1 MVNFKEDEIMKIAA
15 CAICKNEEDNVAQWL
30 KHTKDFDYRIV
41 LDTGSID
48 KTVELFKKSNVIL
61 YEKIFDPFNFSKAR
75 NHVLS
80 LVPSDTD
87 WIIWP
92 DLDEYYCDNWR
103 EILEGNLDLHDAS
116 RITYTTIHYKND
128 ISVIGEE
135 TGTVMDCKI
144 HKANMYKWIKP
155 IHEYL
160 IPTTDEDKHLHINDI
175 IRYHHQIPSEQ
186 RSKLYYEIAKRAAD
200 ADPTDDW
207 NIWFALNE
215 SYKQQNADNV
225 IKYGN
230 MYLDVTKPYTDFRS
244 LAHMFIAI
252 ATVQLHGANQSV
264 VISLL
269 RSIAEDPNNERAK
282 MLYTNITGNQI

>member
-1 MVNFKEDEIMKIAA
+1 MKMAA
-15 CAICKNEEDNVAQWL
+15 CTICKNEEDNVAQWL

-41 LDTGSID
+41 LDTGSTD
-48 KTVELFKKSNVIL
+48 KTIDLFKKSDVIL
-61 YEKIFDPFNFSKAR
+61 HKKIFDPFDFSKAR
-75 NHVLS
+75 NYVLS

-103 EILEGNLDLHDAS
+103 EILEGKDDFHNAS
-116 RITYTTIHYKND
+116 RITYTTIHYKNGVA
-128 ISVIGEE
+128 VIGKE

-144 HKANMYKWIKP
+144 HKANMYKWNKP
-155 IHEYL
+155 IHEHL
-160 IPTTDEDKHLHINDI
+160 VPTTGKDEHLHIDDI
-175 IRYHHQIPSEQ
+175 IRYHYQTYSEQ
-186 RSKLYYEIAKRAAD
+186 RSKLYYDIAKRAVD

-207 NIWFALNE
+207 NVWFVLNE

-252 ATVQLHGANQSV
+252 ATVQLHGVNQSV

-269 RSIAEDPNNERAK
+269 RSIAEDPSNERARA
-282 MLYTNITGNQI
+282 LYTDLTGNPI

>member
-1 MVNFKEDEIMKIAA
+1 MVNFKENKMKIAA
-15 CAICKNEEDNVAQWL
+15 CTICKNEEDNVAQWL
-30 KHTKDFDYRIV
+30 EHTKDFDYRIV

-48 KTVELFKKSNVIL
+48 KTIELFKKADVIL
-61 YEKIFDPFNFSKAR
+61 YEKIFEPFDFSEAR

-80 LVPSDTD
+80 LVPSNTH
-87 WIIWP
+87 WIFWP

-103 EILEGNLDLHDAS
+103 EILEENSDLHNAS
-116 RITYTTIHYKND
+116 RITYTTIHYKNGV
-128 ISVIGEE
+128 SVIGEE
-135 TGTVMDCKI
+135 TGTTMDCKI

-155 IHEYL
+155 IHEHL
-160 IPTTDEDKHLHINDI
+160 VPITDKDKHLHIDNI
-175 IRYHHQIPSEQ
+175 IRYHHQIPSEH
-186 RSKLYYEIAKRAAD
+186 RNKLYYDIAKRAAD

-207 NIWFALNE
+207 NVWFVLNE

-230 MYLDVTKPYTDFRS
+230 IYLDLTKPYTDFRS

-252 ATVQLHGANQSV
+252 ATVQLHGVNQSV

-282 MLYTNITGNQI
+282 LLYTNITGNQI